1 MPTITIGS
9 TVIDFPN
16 SSSSPNWSPAIIEF
30 AQAVAANLAFAVG
43 PYDIPPQSQAITQE
57 FEGPTDITNLV
68 FSTSAV
74 RAAFIRYSV
83 YRESS
88 TPAVAT
94 ETGTISIVYNQTN
107 PSLNKWELSQD
118 KTGDASIT
126 FSITDTGQVQF
137 TTTTIGPFVT
147 GKIYFTAQSML
158 Q

>member
-9 TVIDFPN
+9 TVIDFP
-16 SSSSPNWSPAIIEF
+16 SSSASANWSPAIIEF

-88 TPAVAT
+88 TPTVAT

-147 GKIYFTAQSML
+147 GKIYFTAQSLL